1 MTEVATGVHRA
12 GSALISWYLVE
23 DGGKVTLVDAGLP
36 GYWPQL
42 DDTLAA
48 IGRSRS
54 DVAGLVL
61 THGDGDHV
69 GFGERLRTE
78 LGVPVFV
85 HSEDVELVTTR
96 KQKRTEAGLG
106 TVAELRHGA
115 AWRIL
120 SEIARNGGLR
130 VPPVQSVETFSDGD
144 ELDLPGRPRVVH
156 TPGHTD
162 GHCVVHLADR
172 GVVFAGDALCTVN
185 VLRGTTGPALMP
197 PAMTVNTPQ
206 ALASLDRI
214 AALEADTVLV
224 GHGEPWTDGAAAA
237 VERARAVA
245 STAATAA

>member
-12 GSALISWYLVE
+12 GSALINWYLVE
-23 DGGKVTLVDAGLP
+23 DAGRVTLVDAGLP

-42 DDTLAA
+42 DESLAA
-48 IGRSRS
+48 IGRSRG

-85 HSEDVELVTTR
+85 HGGDVKITTTR

-106 TVAELRHGA
+106 TLLEFRRAPARRIVA
-115 AWRIL
+115 
-120 SEIARNGGLR
+120 EIARNGGLR

-162 GHCVVHLADR
+162 GHCVIHLADR
-172 GVVFAGDALCTVN
+172 GVVFAGDALCTLH
-185 VLRGTTGPALMP
+185 VLNGKVGPRLMP
-197 PAMTVNTPQ
+197 PAMTVNTQQ

-214 AALEADTVLV
+214 AALDAGTVLV
-224 GHGEPWTDGAAAA
+224 GHGEPWTEGAAAA
-237 VERARAVA
+237 VKRARAVA
-245 STAATAA
+245 AAGD

>member
-12 GSALISWYLVE
+12 GSALVNWYLVE
-23 DGGKVTLVDAGLP
+23 DAGKVTLVDAGLP

-42 DDTLAA
+42 DESLAA
-48 IGRSRS
+48 IGRSRG

-85 HSEDVELVTTR
+85 HREDVKITTTW
-96 KQKRTEAGLG
+96 KQKRTEAGPG
-106 TVAELRHGA
+106 TLLELRRA
-115 AWRIL
+115 PARRIVA
-120 SEIARNGGLR
+120 EIARNGGLR
-130 VPPVQSVETFSDGD
+130 VPSVKSVETFSDGD

-224 GHGEPWTDGAAAA
+224 GHGEPWTGGAAAA

-245 STAATAA
+245 ATGD

>member
-12 GSALISWYLVE
+12 GSALINWYLVE
-23 DGGKVTLVDAGLP
+23 DAGRVTLVDAGLP

-42 DDTLAA
+42 DESLAA
-48 IGRSRS
+48 IGRSRG

-85 HSEDVELVTTR
+85 HGEDVKITTTW

-106 TVAELRHGA
+106 TLLEFRRAPARRIVA
-115 AWRIL
+115 
-120 SEIARNGGLR
+120 EIARNGGLR
-130 VPPVQSVETFSDGD
+130 VPPVKSVETFSDGD

-156 TPGHTD
+156 TPGHTH

-224 GHGEPWTDGAAAA
+224 GHGEPWTGGAAAA
-237 VERARAVA
+237 VERARAE
-245 STAATAA
+245 AAAR